1 MRGGMRIV
9 SFCPRYL
16 PVLAGGET
24 GAHGIHRALVE
35 RGHEVSVVTA
45 TQCVERRARKMLH
58 GVEVFHGRIRPAHHR
73 YVEDIRPHVLFAQFE
88 QAVPTI
94 RVAMATGLPVVILCH
109 GPYGYTELAEAG
121 LAQAVDLFVFNST
134 FLLNLANRNVHHVVV
149 SPPIDVDRVR
159 APAGLE
165 ARYAATLVNLF
176 SNKGPHVLYELAR
189 RMPRRLFLGVRGGY
203 GNQEEHDLPNVD
215 LVDPTPDIGRVYG
228 ASRVVLM
235 PSAEESFG
243 MVALEAQSNGVPVI
257 ASNIPSLR
265 ESLGTGAFF
274 VDRDN
279 LDGWERALR
288 LLDDDCTYDE
298 ASRRAR
304 ENVERFDTRRDV
316 ADLETALQAMLR
328 RWRWRQRPSLHRL
341 EQERAERVRRVR
353 EIVWRAARREPTQA
367 ELLALVDGTHSL
379 AELERLAP
387 RIVAPSA

>member
-1 MRGGMRIV
+1 MRIV

-58 GVEVFHGRIRPAHHR
+58 GVEVFHGRIRPAHLR
-73 YVEDIRPHVLFAQFE
+73 YIEDIRPHVLFAQFE

-94 RVAMATGLPVVILCH
+94 RVAMTTGLPVVILCH

-149 SPPIDVDRVR
+149 SPPVDVDRVR
-159 APAGLE
+159 APAGME
-165 ARYAATLVNLF
+165 RRYAATLVNLF
-176 SNKGPHVLYELAR
+176 INKGPHVLYELAR
-189 RMPRRLFLGVRGGY
+189 RMPRRMFLGVRGGY
-203 GNQEEHDLPNVD
+203 GEQDERSMANVD
-215 LVDPTPDIGRVYG
+215 LIDPTPDLGKVYG

-243 MVALEAQSNGVPVI
+243 MVAVEAQSNGVPVI
-257 ASNIPSLR
+257 ASNLPSLR

-274 VDRDN
+274 VDRED
-279 LDGWERALR
+279 LDGWEGALR

-304 ENVERFDTRRDV
+304 ENVERFDTRRDA
-316 ADLETALQAMLR
+316 ADLEVALEATLR

-341 EQERAERVRRVR
+341 EDQRAERVRRVR
-353 EIVWRAARREPTQA
+353 EIVWRAARREPSQA
-367 ELLALVDGTHSL
+367 ELLALVDGTHSI

-387 RIVAPSA
+387 RLVAPYA